1 MQRRNALTAWLTH
14 RGGSAAGDVSN
25 GISQVRQFL
34 ELHGGSRFHDMSVLD
49 CIDRTIQ
56 RCGVKERPG
65 GITSKEAFDYYI
77 LPEVFKNEVCKGYDT
92 TGIAKALEKRGIL
105 VRDGAALQARKYISG
120 MGKSIRVYHITSKI
134 FEDELR
140 SE

>member
-1 MQRRNALTAWLTH
+1 M
-14 RGGSAAGDVSN
+14 
-25 GISQVRQFL
+25 
-34 ELHGGSRFHDMSVLD
+34 
-49 CIDRTIQ
+49 
-56 RCGVKERPG
+56 
-65 GITSKEAFDYYI
+65 
-77 LPEVFKNEVCKGYDT
+77 FKNEVCKGYDT

>member
-56 RCGVKERPG
+56 RCGFKERPG

-77 LPEVFKNEVCKGYDT
+77 LPEVFKTEVCKGYDAT
-92 TGIAKALEKRGIL
+92 VIAKALEKHGQQI
-105 VRDGAALQARKYISG
+105 RDGSLLPARRNISG
-120 MGKSIRVYHITSKI
+120 MGKRI
-134 FEDELR
+134 
-140 SE
+140 